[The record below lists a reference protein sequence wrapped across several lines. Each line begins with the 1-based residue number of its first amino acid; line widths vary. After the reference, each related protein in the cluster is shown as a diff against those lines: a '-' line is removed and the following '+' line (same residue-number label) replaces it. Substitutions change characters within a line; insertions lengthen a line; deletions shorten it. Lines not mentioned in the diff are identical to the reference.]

1 MEDLLLVQ
9 LGDMMVQ
16 TNVSL
21 KQFNTFGIDVK
32 SKYFCQFTS
41 PQELSEL
48 LSHSEFK
55 NIPKLVLGGGS
66 NILFTKDFEGV
77 VLKNNIP
84 GIAVVGEDD
93 SSWKVK
99 AGAGTNW
106 HSLVLWC
113 IDRGF
118 AGIENLSLIPGNVGA
133 APIQNIGAYGV
144 EMKDSFYEL
153 EAVKIENG
161 ELLKFNS
168 SQCQFGYRDSIFK
181 QEYKGKVVI
190 TSVTLSL
197 KKQPDFHITYGA
209 IEQELKRMG
218 ISDLTIKAISDAV
231 CNIRR
236 SKLPDPMKIGNAGSF
251 FKNPEVSASVCN
263 SLKETY
269 PGVVAYSLPNGN
281 FKLAAGWL
289 IEQCDWKGKKVGNTG
304 SHKDQ
309 ALVLVN
315 YGNATGSEIWNL
327 AMAIQESV
335 KSRFGVVIEP
345 EVNVM

>member
-1 MEDLLLVQ
+1 MDDLSLIQSGNMTVES
-9 LGDMMVQ
+9 
-16 TNVSL
+16 NVSL
-21 KQFNTFGIDVK
+21 KPYNTFGIDVK
-32 SKYFCQFTS
+32 ANFFIEFTS
-41 PQELSEL
+41 QEELSEL
-48 LSHSEFK
+48 LSKREFK
-55 NIPKLVLGGGS
+55 NIPMLILGGGS
-66 NILFTKDFEGV
+66 NILFTGDFEGV
-77 VLKNNIP
+77 VLKNNIS

-93 SSWKVK
+93 DSWKVK

-113 IDRGF
+113 IEKGF

-161 ELLKFNS
+161 ELLKFNND
-168 SQCQFGYRDSIFK
+168 QCRFGYRDSIFK

-197 KKQPDFHITYGA
+197 KKQSDFHVTYGA
-209 IEQELKRMG
+209 IEQELKKMG
-218 ISDLTIKAISDAV
+218 VADLSIKAISDAV

-251 FKNPEVSASVCN
+251 FKNPEVTASVYN
-263 SLKETY
+263 SLKASH
-269 PGVVAYSLPNGN
+269 PGVVAYLLPNGN
-281 FKLAAGWL
+281 YKLAAGWL
-289 IEQCDWKGKKVGNTG
+289 IEQCEWKGKVVGNTG